1 MAHSGGGAS
10 AEKSDASMGIRLLPR
25 AALWSNIVLI
35 ISLHSL
41 LPEDCYRG
49 GIVCDPSEGSERATY
64 VPASLHKY
72 DHNRDDEKFVGRLGA
87 LNKSHQ

>member
-25 AALWSNIVLI
+25 AALSSSIVL

-41 LPEDCYRG
+41 LPEAFCMA
-49 GIVCDPSEGSERATY
+49 GIVCDLSEGSERATY